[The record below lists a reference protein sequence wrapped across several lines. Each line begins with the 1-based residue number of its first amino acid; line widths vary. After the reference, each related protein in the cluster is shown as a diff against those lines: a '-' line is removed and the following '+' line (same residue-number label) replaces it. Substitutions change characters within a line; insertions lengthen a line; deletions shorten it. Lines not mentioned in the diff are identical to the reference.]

1 MRRADGQ
8 VVLVSGGARGMGEA
22 HARRLID
29 EGASVVLGD
38 IRTEEGQALAA
49 SLGDQA
55 RFVELDVTRRD
66 QWAEAVEAAER
77 TFGPVSSLVNNAGIV
92 IIHGFETATDEEWQ
106 RVIDVNQRG
115 VFLGI
120 QTVIPS
126 MRRRG
131 GGSIVNVSSNLGMV
145 GYVDLSAYIASK
157 WAVRGLT
164 KAAAL
169 ELAPLGIRVNS
180 VHPGETTTPMM
191 TELSGSEV
199 PDVSQIPLGRW
210 ATPEEVAN
218 LVLFLVS
225 DESSSSL
232 ALSTSSTVATPPA
245 EIKWPPL
252 ACSSRT
258 MVRCEPTSGGWSRRR
273 RIDPWRPARRLLVR
287 LSNQHARD

>member
-1 MRRADGQ
+1 MGRADGQ
-8 VVLVSGGARGMGEA
+8 VVIVSGGARGMGEA
-22 HARRLID
+22 HARRLVA

-38 IRTEEGQALAA
+38 IRTEEGEAVAE

-55 RFVELDVTRRD
+55 RFVELDVTTRD
-66 QWAEAVEAAER
+66 QWVAAVEAAER
-77 TFGPVSSLVNNAGIV
+77 AFGPVSSLVNNAGIV
-92 IIHGFETATDEEWQ
+92 IIHGIETATDEEWR

-115 VFLGI
+115 VFIGI

-145 GYVDLSAYIASK
+145 GYADLSAYIASK

-180 VHPGETTTPMM
+180 VHPGETLTPMM
-191 TELSGSEV
+191 TELTSPDV
-199 PDVSQIPLGRW
+199 ADVSQIPLGRW
-210 ATPEEVAN
+210 ATPEEVAS

-225 DESSSSL
+225 DEASFI
-232 ALSTSSTVATPPA
+232 TGA
-245 EIKWPPL
+245 EHIID
-252 ACSSRT
+252 
-258 MVRCEPTSGGWSRRR
+258 GGYT
-273 RIDPWRPARRLLVR
+273 A
-287 LSNQHARD
+287 H